1 MIRSINGDT
10 EYFYINAGVLQADTL
25 APILFIITLDYVL
38 RTYLDENKD
47 LGLILLKQRI
57 RRYPAIKI
65 TDADYADDLVIFA
78 DSSRNAEK
86 LLNVLEESGK
96 TVGLKVN
103 IKKTQHMNI
112 NSNKMVKS
120 IDGEVLK
127 NVDNFI
133 YLGSEIESTVKE
145 IKIRIVKSWA
155 ALDKLSS
162 IWKSPLSTTFKRN
175 FFRAIV

>member
-1 MIRSINGDT
+1 MKIKIYR
-10 EYFYINAGVLQADTL
+10 YI
-25 APILFIITLDYVL
+25 
-38 RTYLDENKD
+38 
-47 LGLILLKQRI
+47 GLTPSKQRS
-57 RRYPAIKI
+57 RRYPVIKI

-103 IKKTQHMNI
+103 IKKMQHINI
-112 NSNKMVKS
+112 NSNKTVKS

-133 YLGSEIESTVKE
+133 YLGSEIESTDKE
-145 IKIRIVKSWA
+145 IKIIIAKSCSSRQVKFHIEITTQHNFKKELLQSHGRICF
-155 ALDKLSS
+155 
-162 IWKSPLSTTFKRN
+162 IIR
-175 FFRAIV
+175 I